1 MTATTLKIN
10 GEAISKPVEPRQHLA
25 DFLREQCHLTGT
37 HLGCEHGVCGAC
49 TIIRDG
55 RPVRSCL
62 TWAVSCEDA
71 EVVTIEGLDQDP
83 VTARLRAAFSAQH
96 ALQCGFCTPGML
108 VSCRDIVLR
117 HSGRAPSDHDIRH
130 ELSGNLCRCTGYD
143 GIVRAV
149 KEVLAD
155 EAFVVSL
162 QPIRP
167 VALERVAM
175 PSRSDVG
182 ASENRSGPAEAS
194 TSSRATDKGREIT
207 SCFMLNHDADNV
219 WRALKDIRLVVECL
233 PGAELTEVAED
244 GHVRGLFHIRL
255 GPISA
260 KIAGEGRVQWN
271 DEQRRGELEGRG
283 NDSRSDSRANGTL
296 SFTVEPSAV
305 GRATL
310 DLALAFELTGTLAQ
324 FGRGGL
330 VDDIVGSLIDQFR
343 TRLEAHLDGRT
354 LKRSA
359 GLNPFTLFVMAMK
372 RRLRRWTRRE

>member
-1 MTATTLKIN
+1 MTATTLTIN
-10 GEAISKPVEPRQHLA
+10 GEAVSRTIEPRQHLG

-62 TWAVSCEDA
+62 TWAVSCEGA
-71 EVVTIEGLDQDP
+71 QVVTIEGLDQDP

-117 HSGRAPSDHDIRH
+117 HAGRTPEDRDIRH

-155 EAFVVSL
+155 EVFLAGIAPARPAALQAVS
-162 QPIRP
+162 
-167 VALERVAM
+167 M
-175 PSRSDVG
+175 PSRDDMKVTDNRQNSSEATT
-182 ASENRSGPAEAS
+182 ASRETE
-194 TSSRATDKGREIT
+194 KGREIT
-207 SCFMLNHDADNV
+207 SRFTLDHHADGV
-219 WRALKDIRLVVECL
+219 WQALKDIRLVVGCL
-233 PGAELTEVAED
+233 PGAELTEVDDE
-244 GHVRGLFHIRL
+244 GHVEGFFHVRL

-260 KIAGEGRVQWN
+260 KIAGEGEVRW
-271 DEQRRGELEGRG
+271 DDAQRRGELEGRG
-283 NDSRSDSRANGTL
+283 RDSRSDSRANGAL
-296 SFTVEPSAV
+296 SFSVEPSGAN
-305 GRATL
+305 RTTL
-310 DLALAFELTGTLAQ
+310 DLALGFELTGTLAQ

-330 VDDIVGSLIDQFR
+330 IDDIVGSLIDQFR
-343 TRLEAHLDGRT
+343 ARLEAHLDGRT
-354 LKRSA
+354 MKRAS
-359 GLNPFTLFVMAMK
+359 GLNPFTLFMMAMK
-372 RRLRRWTRRE
+372 RRLRRWTQRN